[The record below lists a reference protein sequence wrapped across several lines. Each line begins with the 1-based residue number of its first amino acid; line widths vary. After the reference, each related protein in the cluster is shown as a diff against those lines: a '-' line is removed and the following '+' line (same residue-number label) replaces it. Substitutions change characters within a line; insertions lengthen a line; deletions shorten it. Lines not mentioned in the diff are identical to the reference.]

1 MGIETGAERDREDG
15 VMVSDNKQ
23 LTQEQIDATMKVED
37 AYLQEVNYLSSV
49 EYALQKMKTKRMP
62 ENDAP
67 R

>member
-1 MGIETGAERDREDG
+1 M
-15 VMVSDNKQ
+15 SDNRK

-37 AYLQEVNYLSSV
+37 LYLREVNYLSAV

-62 ENDAP
+62 ENDTP

>member
-1 MGIETGAERDREDG
+1 
-15 VMVSDNKQ
+15 MVSDNKQ